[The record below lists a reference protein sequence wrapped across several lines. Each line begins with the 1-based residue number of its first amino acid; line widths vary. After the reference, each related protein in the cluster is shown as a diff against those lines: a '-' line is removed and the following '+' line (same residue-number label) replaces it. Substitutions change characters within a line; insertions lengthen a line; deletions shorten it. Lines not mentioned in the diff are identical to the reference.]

1 MPLMMVLR
9 ASDSTPIIQLFDY
22 FNKLKA
28 RLVEIKDRKPFFGVD
43 EDLNIQEE
51 IIKKQL
57 GLLRKKFKSLEE

>member
-1 MPLMMVLR
+1 M
-9 ASDSTPIIQLFDY
+9 FDH
-22 FNKLKA
+22 FDKLKA
-28 RLVEIKDRKPFFGVD
+28 RLDEINDRKPFFRVD